1 CGVNCH
7 KQCRELLVLACRRLP
22 RSTSLG
28 NVSPGVLTHS
38 SLPSSPNLPTCKDD
52 DDEVFTFPA
61 VSPSSGSD
69 LEGKSITLMTGS
81 AQRIS
86 VRLQRATTS
95 QATQTEPLWS
105 ENGWVAIADS
115 GSHTFPKMRY
125 RPHRKASK
133 SKGFARWENDTQSS
147 AAMRNSRSSHE
158 HSEDSQQNGLA
169 EQHMNKS
176 RTSED
181 TLEPVRTTAQRAVRS
196 WGHAGV
202 SHASSGSG
210 IGPLFLQPQ

>member
-1 CGVNCH
+1 MIILKILKNILLSCH
-7 KQCRELLVLACRRLP
+7 C
-22 RSTSLG
+22 T
-28 NVSPGVLTHS
+28 
-38 SLPSSPNLPTCKDD
+38 D

-95 QATQTEPLWS
+95 QATQTEPLWP
-105 ENGWVAIADS
+105 ENGWAAVADS

-133 SKGFARWENDTQSS
+133 NKGFARWENDSQSS
-147 AAMRNSRSSHE
+147 TGTRNSRNSQE
-158 HSEDSQQNGLA
+158 HSEEPQQNGLT
-169 EQHMNKS
+169 EQHMNKT
-176 RTSED
+176 RTSEVQ
-181 TLEPVRTTAQRAVRS
+181 LNAISFELWRNYPVT
-196 WGHAGV
+196 
-202 SHASSGSG
+202 
-210 IGPLFLQPQ
+210 I

>member
-1 CGVNCH
+1 MIFLIILKILKNILLFCH
-7 KQCRELLVLACRRLP
+7 C
-22 RSTSLG
+22 T
-28 NVSPGVLTHS
+28 
-38 SLPSSPNLPTCKDD
+38 D

-95 QATQTEPLWS
+95 QATQTEPLWP
-105 ENGWVAIADS
+105 ENGWAAVADS

-133 SKGFARWENDTQSS
+133 NKGFARWENDTQSS
-147 AAMRNSRSSHE
+147 AGTRNSRNSQE
-158 HSEDSQQNGLA
+158 HSEESQQNGLA
-169 EQHMNKS
+169 EQHMNKI
-176 RTSED
+176 RTSE
-181 TLEPVRTTAQRAVRS
+181 VRLNAIS
-196 WGHAGV
+196 FE
-202 SHASSGSG
+202 
-210 IGPLFLQPQ
+210 I